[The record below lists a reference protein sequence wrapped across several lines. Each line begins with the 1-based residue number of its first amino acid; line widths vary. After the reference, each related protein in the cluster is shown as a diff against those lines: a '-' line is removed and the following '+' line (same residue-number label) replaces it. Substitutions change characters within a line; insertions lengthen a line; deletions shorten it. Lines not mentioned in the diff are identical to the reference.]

1 MANTMFTVSA
11 FLKKEYGIKAAI
23 FDEIINIRANDI
35 GISVSQISIMF
46 SLCFGCSIS
55 LCIYLATIIAEK
67 IRERTK
73 NIKHI
78 LYLSGANMCSYWC
91 GFYIVDIVKMII
103 FSSLAA
109 ASIYIISS
117 YASYIWIDLIITL
130 FSSLIFV
137 YSISFLF
144 EKEESGQKALSF
156 LIFLIL
162 IIFVIVVLIMV
173 SLGVSIDLSFIL
185 NKYNFTIFD
194 ISPITSFMLSSLRLT
209 FSFII
214 FKSMNNLPIVIDE
227 FNFDPLGTL
236 YRPKVYILTSLMV
249 HSINLVFYSCLLV
262 LLESGYLRAL
272 FNYIKV
278 KFLINESNITFSN
291 EQMSDEFM
299 SSNNIDTKN
308 INENEKASPLLRS
321 SEDGNY
327 SNNVIG
333 SNPNNNCIQKEINK
347 IKSDTENRL
356 TTKIIGLKKT
366 YWFCCRKNIRA
377 VNNL

>member
-1 MANTMFTVSA
+1 
-11 FLKKEYGIKAAI
+11 
-23 FDEIINIRANDI
+23 
-35 GISVSQISIMF
+35 
-46 SLCFGCSIS
+46 
-55 LCIYLATIIAEK
+55 
-67 IRERTK
+67 
-73 NIKHI
+73 
-78 LYLSGANMCSYWC
+78 
-91 GFYIVDIVKMII
+91 
-103 FSSLAA
+103 
-109 ASIYIISS
+109 
-117 YASYIWIDLIITL
+117 
-130 FSSLIFV
+130 
-137 YSISFLF
+137 
-144 EKEESGQKALSF
+144 
-156 LIFLIL
+156 
-162 IIFVIVVLIMV
+162 MV

-327 SNNVIG
+327 SNNIIG
-333 SNPNNNCIQKEINK
+333 SYPNNNCIQKEINK

-377 VNNL
+377 VNNLYLGLENNEKFGLLGFNGSGKTTTFKSITREIL